1 MDKIQLG
8 SNTAKGGF
16 LNERWVIN
24 EFNQWKNSDLAK
36 DCLIEMGYELDKIES
51 VYAEKINGNFKADL
65 QVRVKITIRFKTLIE
80 AQNISVKLV
89 SNPQGFNQIDKR
101 WVVKY
106 KELWNF
112 DDEIER
118 ILKLYTGELPP
129 YKDTRDKRRMFL
141 DEMSKDEQERL
152 MQWFRKNQ
160 ILILNDILKGRGKF
174 AAEWFLVIWRLES
187 QLKYKILAIN
197 ETINLFSGEVMI
209 NNKGNLK
216 LGKIGIQRKGG
227 DNGRKSATMLQFKLN
242 PCEVFK

>member
-36 DCLIEMGYELDKIES
+36 DCLVEMGYELDKIES
-51 VYAEKINGNFKADL
+51 VYAEKINGSFKADL
-65 QVRVKITIRFKTLIE
+65 QVQIKITIRFKTLIE

-141 DEMSKDEQERL
+141 DEMSKIEQERL

-174 AAEWFLVIWRLES
+174 AAEWFLVIQRLEN

-197 ETINLFSGEVMI
+197 EAINLFSGEVII

-227 DNGRKSATMLQFKLN
+227 DNGRKSAMMLQFKLN
-242 PCEVFK
+242 PCEVF

>member
-1 MDKIQLG
+1 
-8 SNTAKGGF
+8 
-16 LNERWVIN
+16 
-24 EFNQWKNSDLAK
+24 
-36 DCLIEMGYELDKIES
+36 MGYELDKIES
-51 VYAEKINGNFKADL
+51 VYAEKINGSFKADL
-65 QVRVKITIRFKTLIE
+65 QVQIKITIRFKTLIE

-174 AAEWFLVIWRLES
+174 AAEWFLVIQRLEN

-197 ETINLFSGEVMI
+197 EAINLFSGEVII

-227 DNGRKSATMLQFKLN
+227 DNGRKSAMMLQFKLN
-242 PCEVFK
+242 PCEVF